1 MSFPLP
7 AYIWMIDRQTGSSA
21 AAMVVPVVDCFTC
34 QNVIEDVSSVR
45 NPYKLILLN
54 RVIIH

>member
-21 AAMVVPVVDCFTC
+21 AALVVPVVDCFTC
-34 QNVIEDVSSVR
+34 QNVIEDASSVR
-45 NPYKLILLN
+45 NQLKLIPLN